1 MNGMMNRNMNRMT
14 FKICGL
20 TRPCDVLAA
29 VQAGAAFCGFVN
41 VPNSPRY
48 VTLEEIRT
56 LLALLP
62 PSVGGVCVVR
72 DASLESVQ
80 ALIDSVHPL
89 AVQLHGNETPEF
101 AQSLHGAEVWKA
113 FHLRNLQDAARAAE
127 FPAARIIADSA
138 SGGSG
143 QTCDWPL
150 VAALVRQSPVPVFVA
165 GGITPQNAA
174 HARKIT
180 GAAGVDLASG
190 VESAPGIKSE
200 LLLKSLQESLH

>member
-1 MNGMMNRNMNRMT
+1 MSRMT

-29 VQAGAAFCGFVN
+29 VRAGAAFCGFVN
-41 VPNSPRY
+41 VPTTPRY
-48 VTLEEIRT
+48 VTLEEIRG
-56 LLALLP
+56 LIALLP

-72 DASLESVQ
+72 DASLETVQ
-80 ALIDSVHPL
+80 ALIDSVHPR

-101 AQSLHGAEVWKA
+101 AQSLRGTEVWKA
-113 FHLRNLQDAARAAE
+113 FHLRNPQDVARAAE
-127 FPAARIIADSA
+127 FPAARIIADAA

-143 QTCDWPL
+143 QTCDWSL
-150 VAALVRQSPVPVFVA
+150 VSALVRHSPVPVFVA

-174 HARKIT
+174 LALKIT

-200 LLLKSLQESLH
+200 SLLKSLQKITTLN